1 MFVLKYQDGS
11 FKEVAELDPNHPDP
25 ALMVGLVAV
34 YQVHKE
40 WLPQTV
46 LRPKLK
52 EERQRL
58 NRAPVGVDG
67 QEEESQTEE
76 PEFLQ
81 VSFL

>member
-1 MFVLKYQDGS
+1 MFVLKYQDGT
-11 FKEVAELDPNHPDP
+11 FKEVADLDPNHPDP

-58 NRAPVGVDG
+58 SRPQSGP
-67 QEEESQTEE
+67 ESQEAEPQSEE